1 VDVYEILESCC
12 SVMVVCECCGSV
24 ISMYEVLKSCGSVM
38 VVCEYN
44 GIVMDVY
51 GDKLGG

>member
-1 VDVYEILESCC
+1 
-12 SVMVVCECCGSV
+12 
-24 ISMYEVLKSCGSVM
+24 MYEVLKSCGSVM